1 MANMA
6 LARWSRQWMVREA
19 HSESNLSKPTQA
31 VNINVNTKGKLLEL
45 GGKVVAERVWGRMP
59 LWSCTR
65 AVAEWSSWQ
74 QPSYPPLCWRDD
86 GHATNYSMP
95 EGGTMSRHVTSLWWI
110 ELGDNLVELHPP
122 SLSPSSSCS
131 HASHRRCRSSAR
143 ESGSTSSPHAY
154 ALLIDTQ
161 HTVRSVN

>member
-1 MANMA
+1 MIQVMANMA

-95 EGGTMSRHVTSLWWI
+95 EGGTI
-110 ELGDNLVELHPP
+110 
-122 SLSPSSSCS
+122 SPSSSCS

>member
-31 VNINVNTKGKLLEL
+31 VNIKVNTKGKLLEL
-45 GGKVVAERVWGRMP
+45 GGKVVAERVLGRMT

-95 EGGTMSRHVTSLWWI
+95 EGGTMSRHVTSLWWV
-110 ELGDNLVELHPP
+110 EVGDNLVELHPP
-122 SLSPSSSCS
+122 LSLSILQLFPRLPPPLPQQRSRVWIHFLPSRVCPS
-131 HASHRRCRSSAR
+131 H
-143 ESGSTSSPHAY
+143 
-154 ALLIDTQ
+154 
-161 HTVRSVN
+161 